1 MGKSNNKTISDE
13 TGNIF
18 SEELFFDDLLSV
30 PEDVEN
36 TTEEQESLKRDFMY
50 KRKVLQTILS
60 LELPESILNGDEG
73 REMKGKEIIGSKID
87 DDELLF
93 GYTFYVSSNPE
104 FKYNWNYMRKQ
115 LDDKYYVDFLFNA
128 KRFFNV
134 VFRDINV
141 LADVLRGIKEA
152 HVVFDGFVDV
162 AFSDDTPHVRAK
174 MLWEHFH
181 NIANVGCA
189 NYMVSVMI
197 KENILVVCKCSY
209 EDETGNLIEKIKEA
223 RPNFDL

>member
-93 GYTFYVSSNPE
+93 GYTFWHSC
-104 FKYNWNYMRKQ
+104 KY
-115 LDDKYYVDFLFNA
+115 
-128 KRFFNV
+128 
-134 VFRDINV
+134 
-141 LADVLRGIKEA
+141 
-152 HVVFDGFVDV
+152 
-162 AFSDDTPHVRAK
+162 P
-174 MLWEHFH
+174 
-181 NIANVGCA
+181 
-189 NYMVSVMI
+189 
-197 KENILVVCKCSY
+197 
-209 EDETGNLIEKIKEA
+209 
-223 RPNFDL
+223 

>member
-1 MGKSNNKTISDE
+1 MGKSNNITVSNE
-13 TGNIF
+13 TENIF
-18 SEELFFDDLLSV
+18 SEEMFFDDLLSV

-36 TTEEQESLKRDFMY
+36 TTEEQESLKRDFIY
-50 KRKVLQTILS
+50 KRKVLQAILS
-60 LELPESILNGDEG
+60 LEVPGSTLNGDED
-73 REMKGKEIIGSKID
+73 REMKGKEIIESKID

-115 LDDKYYVDFLFNA
+115 LDDKYYVDFLFNV
-128 KRFFNV
+128 KRFFYF

-152 HVVFDGFVDV
+152 HVVFDGFVDI
-162 AFSDDTPHVRAK
+162 AFSDDTPRVRAK
-174 MLWEHFH
+174 ILWEHFH

-197 KENILVVCKCSY
+197 KETTLVVCECSY
-209 EDETGNLIEKIKEA
+209 KDETGNLIKKVKEA
-223 RPNFDL
+223 RANFDL